1 MTTDPGIHQVLAGA
15 APRDAITNHALEAQ
29 RVIRSMGLRS
39 EIFAEDPH
47 IAGEL
52 RGRVH
57 GHHEWHRMTGAV
69 DRAILHYSIDS
80 PAFDDI
86 ADAADAVA
94 LHHHNV
100 TPPELL
106 WRDAPALALK
116 CRQGRRHLESF
127 AGRIAL
133 GTADSR
139 YNANEM
145 LAAGLRVDGVVGII
159 RRTDAAPTRVTW
171 PTGPRERILFVGRG
185 VPNKCQLDAILAI
198 GSLVQVG
205 RDVEL
210 RLAGSWGGNRAYLE
224 RCTRLIQRLGL
235 EDRVKILHS
244 ISDAQLADEYAS
256 ADLFLCL
263 SEHEGYCVPLLEA
276 MEANLPIV
284 GLAAGAVPETMG
296 GAGIVLP
303 TKTPSLVAEAVAA
316 VLDGAQRDVMAAGRI
331 RQLHY
336 HSPEAATGRLRR
348 FVNEFTP

>member
-1 MTTDPGIHQVLAGA
+1 MTTARGVHQVLAGA

-29 RVIRSMGLRS
+29 SVIRAMGLPS

-52 RGRVH
+52 RGKIH
-57 GHHEWHRMTGAV
+57 GHQDWSHMTSAG

-80 PAFDDI
+80 PAFDEV
-86 ADAADAVA
+86 AGVADAVA
-94 LHHHNV
+94 LHYHNV

-106 WRDAPALALK
+106 WRDAPALALQ

-159 RRTDAAPTRVTW
+159 RRRGAAPTRAAR

-185 VPNKCQLDAILAI
+185 VPNKCQFDAILAI

-224 RCTRLIQRLGL
+224 RCTRLIEHLGL

-244 ISDAQLADEYAS
+244 VSDAQLADEYAN

-276 MEANLPIV
+276 MEAELPIV

-296 GAGIVLP
+296 AAGILLP
-303 TKTPSLVAEAVAA
+303 AKTPSLAAEAMAA
-316 VLDGAQRDVMAAGRI
+316 VLNGAQRKVMAEGRA
-331 RQLHY
+331 RQLRY
-336 HSPEAATGRLRR
+336 HAPEAASARLRQ
-348 FVNEFTP
+348 FIKDFTA